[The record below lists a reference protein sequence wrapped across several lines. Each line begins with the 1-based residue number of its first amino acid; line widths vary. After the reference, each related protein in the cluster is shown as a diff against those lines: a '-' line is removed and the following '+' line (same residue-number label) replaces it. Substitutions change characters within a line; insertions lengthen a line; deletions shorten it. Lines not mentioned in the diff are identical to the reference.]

1 MAKGSSAR
9 KVARVAASSG
19 GKRARKQ
26 RNLLFPMAIAL
37 IVAGG
42 LLLVIFARGN
52 NQSASA
58 NNTKPR
64 ASVDATKASDHW
76 HAAFAVDICGREQ
89 PAIQDGPVDKL
100 GIHTHGD
107 GVIHIHPFVTRAA
120 GKGATLGR
128 FFEQVGMKVTDTS
141 IRMPNKKIYKEGKT
155 SCNGKP
161 GEVRVAFWKVG
172 LKASGEKP
180 DKIYTTE
187 LSNARFLG
195 NYEAFTLSFLPKGAT
210 ASAPSAAPNLLE
222 LGAADGGG
230 TGGVT
235 PSSQVNSGSQ
245 PSSSS
250 PPPNSVTPTQPPST
264 DAPAKDGSTGTSSSK
279 TGTTKP

>member
-19 GKRARKQ
+19 GARARKQ
-26 RNLLFPMAIAL
+26 RNLMFPIAISL

-58 NNTKPR
+58 NNTPPR
-64 ASVDATKASDHW
+64 ASIDPAKPSDHW
-76 HAAFAVDICGREQ
+76 HAAFAVNICGQEQ
-89 PAIQDGPVDKL
+89 PPVQDGPVDKL

-120 GKGATLGR
+120 GKGANLGR
-128 FFEQVGMKVTDTS
+128 FFNQVGMKVTNTS
-141 IRMPNKKIYKEGKT
+141 ITMPNKKTYKAGQT
-155 SCNGKP
+155 TCNGKP
-161 GEVRVAFWKVG
+161 AKVEVAFWKVG

-180 DKIYTTE
+180 DKIYT
-187 LSNARFLG
+187 SDFNKIRFLE
-195 NYEAFTLSFLPKGAT
+195 NYEAFTLTFLPKGGKPT
-210 ASAPSAAPNLLE
+210 APSTAPNLVE

-230 TGGVT
+230 TVT
-235 PSSQVNSGSQ
+235 STSGAPSGATT
-245 PSSSS
+245 
-250 PPPNSVTPTQPPST
+250 PPTTTPTSAVTPTQPPST
-264 DAPAKDGSTGTSSSK
+264 TAPAKDAT
-279 TGTTKP
+279 TGTTATTKP